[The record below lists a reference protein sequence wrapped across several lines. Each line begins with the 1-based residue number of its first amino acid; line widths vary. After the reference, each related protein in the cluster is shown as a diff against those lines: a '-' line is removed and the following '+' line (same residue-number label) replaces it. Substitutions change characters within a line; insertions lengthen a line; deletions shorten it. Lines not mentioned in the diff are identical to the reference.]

1 VGELTLCKK
10 YRKKL
15 SNQNS
20 CFPVEGL
27 LERRIESLGN
37 EIVFD
42 FLLLKKL
49 VLLLLRVLILEWIL
63 EIIIEGIMVLER
75 VKGV

>member
-1 VGELTLCKK
+1 
-10 YRKKL
+10 
-15 SNQNS
+15 
-20 CFPVEGL
+20 
-27 LERRIESLGN
+27 LGN

-42 FLLLKKL
+42 FLLLKKK